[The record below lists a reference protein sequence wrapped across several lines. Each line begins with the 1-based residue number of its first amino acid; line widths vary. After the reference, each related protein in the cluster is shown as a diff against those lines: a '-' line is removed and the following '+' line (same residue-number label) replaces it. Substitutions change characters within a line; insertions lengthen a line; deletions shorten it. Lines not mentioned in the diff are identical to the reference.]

1 MNNEN
6 VSKIIE
12 DMMEEIKQSFENISL
27 LGEKRTK
34 EYEDEIREYQEEL
47 FRLQGSYRTLD
58 KLNQMI
64 CKVEVE

>member
-12 DMMEEIKQSFENISL
+12 DMMEEIKQSFENINL

-34 EYEDEIREYQEEL
+34 EYEDEMREYQEEL
-47 FRLQGSYRTLD
+47 FRLQGSYRTLE
-58 KLNQMI
+58 KLNKI
-64 CKVEVE
+64 IFKAEVD

>member
-12 DMMEEIKQSFENISL
+12 DMIEEIKQSFENISL

-34 EYEDEIREYQEEL
+34 EYEDEMREYQEEL
-47 FRLQGSYRTLD
+47 FRLQGSYRTLE
-58 KLNQMI
+58 KLNKTI
-64 CKVEVE
+64 FKAEVD